1 MTEMSVEMVDVSD
14 LIKHPENPRV
24 GDINAIAASI
34 KSNGWWG
41 TIVAQKSTNYVL
53 AGNHRLEAA
62 IKLQMAT
69 VPVYWVDVDDQQAI
83 KILLADNK
91 TAELATYNEEL
102 LIDLLSSVVEES
114 DLLGTGYSDADIAQ
128 LLDTLDID
136 FVPEEGEQPRLDQRN
151 ATTCPECGFE
161 WRVGPR
167 NTIEP
172 V

>member
-34 KSNGWWG
+34 KANGWWG
-41 TIVAQKSTNYVL
+41 TIVAQKSTSYVL

-62 IKLQMAT
+62 VKLQMAT

-91 TAELATYNEEL
+91 TAELATEKRH
-102 LIDLLSSVVEES
+102 DL
-114 DLLGTGYSDADIAQ
+114 
-128 LLDTLDID
+128 
-136 FVPEEGEQPRLDQRN
+136 P
-151 ATTCPECGFE
+151 
-161 WRVGPR
+161 
-167 NTIEP
+167 
-172 V
+172 